1 MEHPTTGRHRRPCD
15 SMAGRVWALTA
26 ALLATAL
33 AVLFDP
39 RPPRLPRRGPRALPA
54 TPPSVTA
61 SRKDDLLAD
70 HLGFPEE
77 HVWESGVSAASAR
90 WEQAYRDRSAPFEF
104 EFEDRVDAD
113 PAQIAGALV
122 RPYLDLGSVP
132 HPRPDEPEDYPA
144 TPSGV
149 EPEPVEEEFA
159 ELTDRIRAYLA
170 LRG

>member
-33 AVLFDP
+33 AALFNP
-39 RPPRLPRRGPRALPA
+39 RSAPLSRRVPPALPA
-54 TPPSVTA
+54 APPTTTA
-61 SRKDDLLAD
+61 SSRGDLLAD
-70 HLGFPEE
+70 RSGFPEQ
-77 HVWESGVSAASAR
+77 HAWAAGALTAPAR
-90 WEQAYRDRSAPFEF
+90 WEQAYRDRSAPFEA
-104 EFEDRVDAD
+104 EDRVDAD
-113 PAQIAGALV
+113 PDLVAGALV
-122 RPYLDLGSVP
+122 RPYLGRAAV
-132 HPRPDEPEDYPA
+132 PRPRPAEPEDYPA

-159 ELTDRIRAYLA
+159 ELTDRIRTYLA